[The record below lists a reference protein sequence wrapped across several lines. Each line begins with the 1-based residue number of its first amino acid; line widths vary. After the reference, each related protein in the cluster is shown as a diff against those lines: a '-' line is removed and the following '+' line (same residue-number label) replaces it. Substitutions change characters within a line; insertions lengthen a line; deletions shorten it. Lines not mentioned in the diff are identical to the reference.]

1 MSGLVLELQQ
11 DALDRNVPVSDLLR
25 KAVVVSRKLG
35 ALEIGEWLNHELSG
49 YPPDEDQI
57 PSYRE
62 IKGQIKVFNP
72 YHGWQPMH
80 FGDAEM
86 GERLA
91 RRRIGQAIGEL
102 VSIAENDRDG
112 SLMVPYSESVKNALM
127 GAMEFPLEPTLM
139 VSRSQVD
146 GILEG
151 VRNQVLNWALELEEK
166 GIVGDGMSFSTDEK
180 IKATNTTYQ
189 ITNNIGSMQN
199 SMFQQDS
206 AGASQVQAGNFSV
219 EAVQDFIRAAQQAL
233 PYLELPEAKRE
244 EFEAELATL
253 SAQVASPAP
262 KLSIVKECLRSS
274 RAILE
279 GAAGGTMASGLVS
292 MLSALL

>member
-1 MSGLVLELQQ
+1 MTGLVHELQQ
-11 DALDRNVPVSDLLR
+11 DALNRKVPVSDLLR

-35 ALEIGEWLNHELSG
+35 ANEIVEWLNHELSG

-57 PSYRE
+57 PEYRE
-62 IKGQIKVFNP
+62 IRGQIKVFNP
-72 YHGWQPMH
+72 YRGWQPMH
-80 FGDAEM
+80 FGDPEM

-102 VSIAENDRDG
+102 VSIAENDRDS
-112 SLMVPYSESVKNALM
+112 SLMVPYSESIKNALM
-127 GAMEFPLEPTLM
+127 GVMEFPLEPTLM

-151 VRNQVLNWALELEEK
+151 VRNEVLNWALELEGK
-166 GIVGDGMSFSTDEK
+166 GIVGDGMSFSRDEK
-180 IKATNTTYQ
+180 TKATSTTYQ

-199 SMFQQDS
+199 SMLQQDS
-206 AGASQVQAGNFSV
+206 PAASQVQTGEFSI
-219 EAVQDFIRAAQQAL
+219 EAVRNFIQVAQQAL
-233 PYLELPEAKRE
+233 PDLGLPEAKRGE
-244 EFEAELATL
+244 LTAELLTL
-253 SAQVASPAP
+253 SAQIASPAP

-279 GAAGGTMASGLVS
+279 GAAGGALGSGLIT